1 MRLEGKTA
9 FITGAGSGLGRA
21 ASKRFAEEGATV
33 VAADIDG
40 EAAEETAALVEEAGA
55 TGETQELD
63 VTDHAAFRA
72 AIDATVERHGLDVVV
87 NNAGVSHGRANVE
100 EIGIEERD
108 RTIDVNI
115 KGVWNGC
122 HAAMPH
128 LKEQGSGSIVNTASF
143 AGVTGVAQLSAYSL
157 TKGAVVNFTHS
168 LAAEA
173 GPDGVRVNAICPA
186 VTDTPMARGDHE
198 GQEWEELK
206 SRMAQQ
212 YPLRRLGRPEDIAN
226 GMLFLASDEADWVTG
241 HALVVDGGWS
251 VD

>member
-9 FITGAGSGLGRA
+9 FITGGGSGLGRA
-21 ASKRFAEEGATV
+21 AATRFAEEGATV

-40 EAAEETAALVEEAGA
+40 EGARETVEHVEDAGSEGEAV
-55 TGETQELD
+55 ELD
-63 VTDHAAFRA
+63 VTDADAFQA
-72 AIDATVERHGLDVVV
+72 AIDATVEDHGLDVVL
-87 NNAGVSHGRANVE
+87 NNAGVSHGRSMFEDIDE
-100 EIGIEERD
+100 EARD
-108 RTIDVNI
+108 HTIDVNI

-143 AGVTGVAQLSAYSL
+143 AGITGVAQLSAYSL

-198 GQEWEELK
+198 GEEWEDLK
-206 SRMAQQ
+206 SRMGDQ
-212 YPLRRLGRPEDIAN
+212 YPLRRLGRPRDIAN

-251 VD
+251 IS